1 MENKRDT
8 GGKLDLIVVS
18 SVTYAL
24 KSRDLLFQRGIK
36 AYIER
41 LPRTRESGCGYG
53 VYVPQRTDEAERIL
67 RDAGVKVST
76 CGTGRK
82 EMIYLDNSATTYQSR
97 FRCAAKWR
105 RRWSSSARTPAAAG
119 SK

>member
-8 GGKLDLIVVS
+8 GGKRLIVVS

-67 RDAGVKVST
+67 RDAGVKVFYRAERGEKKGSISIT
-76 CGTGRK
+76 ARRRT
-82 EMIYLDNSATTYQSR
+82 QSR

-119 SK
+119 LK

>member
-8 GGKLDLIVVS
+8 GGKRLIVVS

-41 LPRTRESGCGYG
+41 LPRTRESGCGYA
-53 VYVPQRTDEAERIL
+53 Y
-67 RDAGVKVST
+67 
-76 CGTGRK
+76 
-82 EMIYLDNSATTYQSR
+82 M
-97 FRCAAKWR
+97 FR
-105 RRWSSSARTPAAAG
+105 SARTKRSAFCGMQA
-119 SK
+119 

>member
-8 GGKLDLIVVS
+8 GGKRLIVVS

-41 LPRTRESGCGYG
+41 LPLTRESGCGYG
-53 VYVPQRTDEAERIL
+53 VYVPQRTDEAECIL
-67 RDAGVKVST
+67 RDAGVKVFYRAER
-76 CGTGRK
+76 GEK
-82 EMIYLDNSATTYQSR
+82 
-97 FRCAAKWR
+97 K
-105 RRWSSSARTPAAAG
+105 
-119 SK
+119 

>member
-8 GGKLDLIVVS
+8 GGKRLIVV

-41 LPRTRESGCGYG
+41 LPRTRETAAM
-53 VYVPQRTDEAERIL
+53 VY
-67 RDAGVKVST
+67 
-76 CGTGRK
+76 
-82 EMIYLDNSATTYQSR
+82 M
-97 FRCAAKWR
+97 FR
-105 RRWSSSARTPAAAG
+105 SARTKRSAFCGMQA
-119 SK
+119 

>member
-8 GGKLDLIVVS
+8 GGKRLIVVS

-53 VYVPQRTDEAERIL
+53 VYVP
-67 RDAGVKVST
+67 
-76 CGTGRK
+76 
-82 EMIYLDNSATTYQSR
+82 
-97 FRCAAKWR
+97 
-105 RRWSSSARTPAAAG
+105 
-119 SK
+119 

>member
-8 GGKLDLIVVS
+8 GGKRLIVVS

-41 LPRTRESGCGYG
+41 LPRTRESGFGY
-53 VYVPQRTDEAERIL
+53 VVAL
-67 RDAGVKVST
+67 
-76 CGTGRK
+76 
-82 EMIYLDNSATTYQSR
+82 LSR
-97 FRCAAKWR
+97 
-105 RRWSSSARTPAAAG
+105 
-119 SK
+119 

>member
-8 GGKLDLIVVS
+8 GGKRLIVVS

-41 LPRTRESGCGYG
+41 LPRTRESGCRAPEKAAAAM
-53 VYVPQRTDEAERIL
+53 VY
-67 RDAGVKVST
+67 
-76 CGTGRK
+76 
-82 EMIYLDNSATTYQSR
+82 M
-97 FRCAAKWR
+97 FR
-105 RRWSSSARTPAAAG
+105 SARTKRSAFCGMQA
-119 SK
+119 

>member
-8 GGKLDLIVVS
+8 GGKRLIVVS

-53 VYVPQRTDEAERIL
+53 VYVR
-67 RDAGVKVST
+67 
-76 CGTGRK
+76 
-82 EMIYLDNSATTYQSR
+82 
-97 FRCAAKWR
+97 
-105 RRWSSSARTPAAAG
+105 SARTKRSAFCGMQA
-119 SK
+119 

>member
-8 GGKLDLIVVS
+8 GGKRLIVVS

-53 VYVPQRTDEAERIL
+53 VYVPQRTDEAERHTASYMAAT
-67 RDAGVKVST
+67 RAHTSRKVWN
-76 CGTGRK
+76 G
-82 EMIYLDNSATTYQSR
+82 AT
-97 FRCAAKWR
+97 
-105 RRWSSSARTPAAAG
+105 SSYIAT
-119 SK
+119 

>member
-8 GGKLDLIVVS
+8 GGKRLIVVS

-41 LPRTRESGCGYG
+41 LPRT
-53 VYVPQRTDEAERIL
+53 
-67 RDAGVKVST
+67 
-76 CGTGRK
+76 
-82 EMIYLDNSATTYQSR
+82 
-97 FRCAAKWR
+97 
-105 RRWSSSARTPAAAG
+105 PAAAG
-119 SK
+119 LK

>member
-8 GGKLDLIVVS
+8 GGKRLIVVS

-53 VYVPQRTDEAERIL
+53 VYVPQRTDEASAL
-67 RDAGVKVST
+67 RDAGVKVFYRAER
-76 CGTGRK
+76 GEK
-82 EMIYLDNSATTYQSR
+82 
-97 FRCAAKWR
+97 K
-105 RRWSSSARTPAAAG
+105 
-119 SK
+119 

>member
-8 GGKLDLIVVS
+8 GGKRLIVVS

-53 VYVPQRTDEAERIL
+53 VYVPQRTDCL
-67 RDAGVKVST
+67 LYTSPSPRDT
-76 CGTGRK
+76 R
-82 EMIYLDNSATTYQSR
+82 
-97 FRCAAKWR
+97 
-105 RRWSSSARTPAAAG
+105 
-119 SK
+119 